1 VPRYADTL
9 LSEGEHIVL
18 RTRQHWFATLVNGR
32 IPWLIFL
39 ASLVLLVLRV
49 GMTGDGALE
58 QGIGL
63 VVAILLIVSLLWLTV
78 DYWRWA
84 AQDYIV
90 TNRRVLKV
98 EGIINKRSADS
109 SLEKINDAVLE
120 QNLFGRIFGYGDL
133 DILTAADIAVDKYR
147 MLNKAPGFKKAM
159 LDEKHALEM
168 DLARLPGPPLRPA
181 GGRPWTADEVT
192 KALGDLAA
200 LRDKGALTP
209 EEYEAKKQELLA
221 RI

>member
-1 VPRYADTL
+1 MPRYADTL

-18 RTRQHWFATLVNGR
+18 RTRQHWFATIINGR
-32 IPWLIFL
+32 IPWLLFL
-39 ASLVLLVLRV
+39 AALVLLVLTA
-49 GMTGDGALE
+49 GMDQGATRDIL
-58 QGIGL
+58 GIG
-63 VVAILLIVSLLWLTV
+63 ILALFVVSLLWLAR
-78 DYWRWA
+78 DYWSWA

-98 EGIINKRSADS
+98 EGIVNKRSADS

-192 KALGDLAA
+192 RALGDLAA

-209 EEYEAKKQELLA
+209 AEYEAKKQELLA

>member
-18 RTRQHWFATLVNGR
+18 RTRQHWFATIVDGR
-32 IPWLIFL
+32 IPWLLFL
-39 ASLVLLVLRV
+39 AAVVLLVLTASMQPGTVR
-49 GMTGDGALE
+49 DALGL
-58 QGIGL
+58 GIL
-63 VVAILLIVSLLWLTV
+63 ALFVVSILWLAKR
-78 DYWRWA
+78 YWSWL

-120 QNLFGRIFGYGDL
+120 QNLFGRLFGYGDL

-168 DLARLPGPPLRPA
+168 DLARMPGPPLRPA

-192 KALGDLAA
+192 RALGDLAA